1 MLRHLQMGSMFD
13 YSSMDLTEL
22 QNEQKMLHVRM
33 VEVFIKQR
41 DDFSLVMLMSS
52 MTLLFPISIAG
63 KRLYAKLTGTKFII
77 TIANL
82 IDLSIVLQVLIM
94 LGMTRYY
101 EQREIPM
108 DLFTKEDDMNPSIRF
123 VANMMADIEA
133 DVFRFDY
140 LLAAGTATLWIR
152 CVILLRL

>member
-1 MLRHLQMGSMFD
+1 MGSMFD

-152 CVILLRL
+152 CVILMRL